1 MVSNFQSDE
10 LYRSWSE
17 IINFIGGDS
26 LAVLTDLVR
35 WTSSLRVPHQAWK
48 YRD

>member
-1 MVSNFQSDE
+1 MVSSFWSDE

-26 LAVLTDLVR
+26 LEVLTDLVR
-35 WTSSLRVPHQAWK
+35 WTS
-48 YRD
+48 

>member
-1 MVSNFQSDE
+1 MVSSFWSDE

-26 LAVLTDLVR
+26 VEVLIDLVH
-35 WTSSLRVPHQAWK
+35 WTSSMRVPHQACK
-48 YRD
+48 YSD